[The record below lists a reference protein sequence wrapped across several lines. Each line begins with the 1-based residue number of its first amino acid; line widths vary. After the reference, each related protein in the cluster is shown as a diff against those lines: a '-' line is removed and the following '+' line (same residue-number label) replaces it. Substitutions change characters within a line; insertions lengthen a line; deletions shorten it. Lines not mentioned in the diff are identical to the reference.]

1 MKLFPSFHVIGNRE
15 LYPIS
20 NDCLARCQMAP
31 ASLNMLRVRLVKTRS
46 CNTEAVEIARFIS
59 LQCFLPLALRVVA

>member
-1 MKLFPSFHVIGNRE
+1 MKLFPSFHVIGYRE
-15 LYPIS
+15 LYSIA

-31 ASLNMLRVRLVKTRS
+31 ASLNMSRVRLVKTRA
-46 CNTEAVEIARFIS
+46 CNTEAAEIARFIS